1 MVTEDFR
8 PGRINAVSEA
18 GVITSY
24 TVEGAE
30 QGGAVTPPPTPSG
43 PHDVIIGMTE
53 DEVAAYAATNNLK
66 VRVGF
71 RDGEPL
77 PVTMDYRPG
86 HITYEVEGG
95 IVVGYSVE

>member
-1 MVTEDFR
+1 
-8 PGRINAVSEA
+8 
-18 GVITSY
+18 
-24 TVEGAE
+24 
-30 QGGAVTPPPTPSG
+30 
-43 PHDVIIGMTE
+43 MTE